1 MVSAYVKE
9 EDEVK
14 YRLHDD
20 GTFEIDNYNLARP
33 FASFFP
39 GIAGLKGIPMWLFY
53 VNRGQGIASFGIK
66 SKNHSIMEFQPADR
80 AYGLTPNIG
89 FRTFIKVKPQD
100 RTVFYE
106 PFMNNTANNA
116 FKTRQKMLIQPAELN
131 LEEVNE
137 SLGLKVLVKYFTL
150 PQEPIAALVRIVEVI
165 NSGAKDINLEI
176 IDGQPK
182 IIPYGM
188 SNNALKYMSHT
199 AQAWAKVTNFDNNRL
214 PFYKL
219 KVEISDKPEVQELR
233 EGNFYFALE
242 NINGEL
248 QPAQMIID
256 PELIFG
262 EVTDYNY
269 PSAFI
274 KQQDFILPVK
284 QFGDNKYPAAMSL
297 IRWTLPAGQGR
308 TLYSLIGHVDSEEQ
322 LNDYCQK
329 VKNIEY
335 FNRKGEE
342 NKQIVQ
348 EITTPIQTQ
357 SSRLEFNLYCRQ
369 TYLDNVLRGGRPINL
384 PAGDGS
390 IPFFVYARK
399 HGDLE
404 RDYNNYLLSPTY
416 YSQGDGNFRD
426 INQNKRS
433 DIFFDPKTGDTNVL
447 TFYNLVQLDGYNPLL
462 VKETHFIFKAG
473 TTENKKALA
482 RITDKKGGELLTR
495 FFAKQFEPGSLLLF
509 IEQNKINL
517 KVAEEQL
524 WREIFGRAQRVKE
537 AEHGE
542 GFWIDHWT
550 YNLDLLETYL
560 AVYPEKEREI
570 LLEKKEF
577 TFYDNAHI
585 VLPRQEKYVDANG
598 LIRQFGAVLTSPE
611 KAARLKERAS
621 NIHLVRDKKGQ
632 GSIYKTTLLTK
643 MTCLLV
649 NKLATLDPDGIGIEM
664 EADKPSWYDA
674 LNGLPGVFGS
684 SVSETFELKRMIQ
697 FLQGHLEKFGIAGN
711 YSINLPEEMH
721 RFFLGLQSLLVSAA
735 KLSVYNFWDKATA
748 LKEKYRE
755 DIKFGISGKEKPV
768 RGVDYM
774 KFLEMSLKKIDTG
787 LAKALDPGSGLYYTY
802 YIHEAEKFSYIKGKK
817 GKKHSSKGW
826 PCVTIK
832 KFRKQPLPLFLE
844 AEVHYLKTEKSH
856 NKVKQLYEAMKKSPL
871 YDKELGMYKVNAS
884 LEKEPAD
891 IGRCTV
897 FAPGWLEN
905 ESIWLHMEYK
915 YLLELLNSGLYEE
928 FFAEF
933 EKAGVCF
940 QEASIY
946 GRSILENSS
955 FIVSSAFPDS
965 RMWGRG
971 CVARLS
977 GSTAEFLEI
986 WILMTV
992 GGKPF
997 KINAQE
1003 ELILE
1008 FKPALPKNYFTREGI
1023 FSCQFLGTTQLV
1035 YHNSRQID
1043 TFASEFKIETIEV
1056 AWLNGNKEKIQ
1067 GSIISKNLAEKIRNQ
1082 EAKQVDIYF

>member
-14 YRLHDD
+14 YQLHDD

-66 SKNHSIMEFQPADR
+66 GKNYSIMEYQPANR
-80 AYGLTPNIG
+80 SYGLTPNIG
-89 FRTFIKVKPQD
+89 FRTFIKVKQLD
-100 RTVFYE
+100 QTLFYE
-106 PFMNNTANNA
+106 PFQNNNANNSY
-116 FKTRQKMLIQPAELN
+116 KTRQKMLIQPAELV
-131 LEEVNE
+131 LEETNE
-137 SLGLKVLVKYFTL
+137 TLGIKIQVKYFTL
-150 PQEPIAALVRIVEVI
+150 PQEPIAALVRIIEI
-165 NSGAKDINLEI
+165 TNIGNNELELEI

-182 IIPYGM
+182 MIPYWL
-188 SNNALKYMSHT
+188 SNDVLKYMSHT
-199 AQAWAKVTNFDNNRL
+199 AQAWAKVTNFDKTGL
-214 PFYKL
+214 PFYQL
-219 KVEISDKPEVQELR
+219 KVEISDRPEVQALK

-242 NINGEL
+242 NINGML

-269 PSAFI
+269 PAAFI

-297 IRWTLPAGQGR
+297 AKWTLPAGQGR

-322 LNDYCQK
+322 LNECSQK
-329 VKNIEY
+329 MKHIEY
-335 FNRKGEE
+335 FNRKREE

-348 EITTPIQTQ
+348 DITLPIQTQ
-357 SSRLEFNLYCRQ
+357 SSRREFNLYCRQ
-369 TYLDNVLRGGRPINL
+369 TYLDNVLRGGMPINL
-384 PAGDGS
+384 PAGAGS

-404 RDYNNYLLSPTY
+404 RDYNNYLISPTY

-433 DIFFDPKTGDTNVL
+433 DIFFDPKTEDTNVL

-462 VKETHFIFKAG
+462 VKGTYFIFKTG
-473 TTENKKALA
+473 TAENKKVLA
-482 RITDKKGGELLTR
+482 KLTDKKGVELLSR

-509 IEQNKINL
+509 IERNKINL
-517 KVAEEQL
+517 KVAEEQFM
-524 WREIFGRAQRVKE
+524 REIFGRAQRIKE

-542 GFWIDHWT
+542 GFWTDHWT
-550 YNLDLLETYL
+550 YNLDLVETYL
-560 AVYPEKEREI
+560 SVYPEREREI

-577 TFYDNAHI
+577 TFYDNAHV
-585 VLPRQEKYVDANG
+585 VLPRREKYVDANG
-598 LIRQFGAVLTSPE
+598 LIRQFGSVIISPE
-611 KAARLKERAS
+611 KVAVLKERAT
-621 NIHLVRDKKGQ
+621 NAHLVRDKKGW
-632 GSIYKTTLLTK
+632 GNIYKTTLLVK
-643 MTCLLV
+643 MTCLLL

-684 SVSETFELKRMIQ
+684 SVPETFELKRMVQ
-697 FLQGHLEKFGIAGN
+697 FLQAHLGNFGIQNG
-711 YSINLPEEMH
+711 YKIDLPEEMQ
-721 RFFLGLQSLLVSAA
+721 RFFLGLQALLAAA
-735 KLSVYNFWDKATA
+735 KKMPAYSFWDKATT

-755 DIKFGISGKEKPV
+755 ETKFGISGKEKPV
-768 RGVDYM
+768 TGSAYM
-774 KFLEMSLKKIDTG
+774 KFLELCLQKIDAG
-787 LAKALDPGSGLYYTY
+787 LTKAMDPGSGLYYTY
-802 YIHEAEKFSYIKGKK
+802 YTHEADKFSYIKDKK
-817 GKKHSSKGW
+817 GKKHSHKGW

-832 KFRKQPLPLFLE
+832 KFRKRPLPLFLE

-856 NKVKQLYEAMKKSPL
+856 NKVKQLYEAMKRSPL
-871 YDKELGMYKVNAS
+871 YDQELGMYKVNAS
-884 LEKEPAD
+884 LAKEPAD
-891 IGRCTV
+891 YGRCTV
-897 FAPGWLEN
+897 FSPGWLEN

-928 FFAEF
+928 FFTEF
-933 EKAGVCF
+933 EKAGICYQKTGV
-940 QEASIY
+940 Y

-997 KINAQE
+997 KLNAQK
-1003 ELILE
+1003 ELTLE
-1008 FKPALPKNYFTREGI
+1008 FKPALPKSYFTREGI
-1023 FSCQFLGTTQLV
+1023 FSCQFLGTTKLV
-1035 YHNSRQID
+1035 YHNSKHLD
-1043 TFASEFKIETIEV
+1043 TYASEFKIQTIEV
-1056 AWLNGNKEKIQ
+1056 TWLNGNKEKIIGGTVSQ
-1067 GSIISKNLAEKIRNQ
+1067 ELAKKIRAQ
-1082 EAKQVDIYF
+1082 EAKQIDIYF